1 MPYQPSNLQLLF
13 YVLKLII
20 EIVVL
25 IGFFILVP
33 KGIVTYLFGA
43 AVLITYVYW
52 IYDMV
57 VNEGD

>member
-13 YVLKLII
+13 YVLKLIV

-25 IGFFILVP
+25 IGFFVLVP
-33 KGIVTYLFGA
+33 KGIVTYLFGT
-43 AVLITYVYW
+43 AVLITYAYW
-52 IYDMV
+52 VYDMV